1 MEAQSWYGLLN
12 PNLTQVKNF
21 RELQQFEQS
30 LSSRQVEDASEIA
43 SIAQQAYEI
52 SSDAYEM
59 ARQALE
65 QQHYTANQ
73 IRVLEVQVTDMGE
86 KLRTVQSLAG
96 QTLRDSTDAYNQ
108 ALNIYQQVKTSID
121 RW

>member
-1 MEAQSWYGLLN
+1 
-12 PNLTQVKNF
+12 
-21 RELQQFEQS
+21 
-30 LSSRQVEDASEIA
+30 
-43 SIAQQAYEI
+43 
-52 SSDAYEM
+52 M

-73 IRVLEVQVTDMGE
+73 IRVLEVQVSDMGE

-108 ALNIYQQVKTSID
+108 ALNIYQQVPILFLTGFMKTKSGRFLCASTNFIGTQYFVICTPISIFLNSKKLQFSSKKGHF
-121 RW
+121 